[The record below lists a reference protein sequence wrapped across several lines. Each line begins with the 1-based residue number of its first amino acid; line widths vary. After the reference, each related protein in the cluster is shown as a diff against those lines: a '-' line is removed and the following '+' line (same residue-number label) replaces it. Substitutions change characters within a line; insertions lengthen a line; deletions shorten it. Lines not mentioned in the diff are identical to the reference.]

1 MYIVYKITNT
11 YDNKIY
17 VGMTSKTLKERLNN
31 HFSSDNCPFHKD
43 YLKLN
48 KNKDYFIIEEIESF
62 EDKKIAEERET
73 YWVRELKA
81 NVYGYNKTSDGKLNP
96 EATTNQTW
104 NYTTKYIE
112 KLLEEFTPKEKGRL
126 FDLLIKIG
134 KHQKI
139 YYNTKNIS
147 NYIKDYKGLAK
158 LYETSFDSL
167 RKSLIPKCKKYD
179 IIRIIEKPYHRSYL
193 TINPH
198 LNCDYWNYTE
208 EYKELWKD
216 VINSKEFKD
225 CQIENA
231 NIFISQVL
239 ELTDDNFRVR
249 YPETNNYI
257 HSLEDLAS
265 LFRNNN
271 LHLIFNGDI
280 FQYVYE
286 NNERYIQLREDIK
299 ITL

>member
-1 MYIVYKITNT
+1 MKYTVYKITNT

-43 YLKLN
+43 YLRLN

-73 YWVRELKA
+73 YWVRKLKA
-81 NVYGYNKTSDGKLNP
+81 NIYGYNKTSDGKLNH
-96 EATTNQTW
+96 ETNNPTDW
-104 NYTTKYIE
+104 NYMTKYASE
-112 KLLEEFTPKEKGRL
+112 LLKDFTTAEKGKITNI
-126 FDLLIKIG
+126 LIKIG
-134 KHQKI
+134 KHQKL
-139 YYNTKNIS
+139 YFGKSIS
-147 NYIKDYKGLAK
+147 SYIRTYKGLSK
-158 LYETSFDSL
+158 LYGASYNTL
-167 RKSLIPKCKKYD
+167 RQSLIPKCKKYD
-179 IIRIIEKPYHRSYL
+179 IIRIVEKPYHRNYL

-239 ELTDDNFRVR
+239 ELTDDNYKVK

-280 FQYVYE
+280 FHYVYE
-286 NNERYIQLREDIK
+286 NNERYIQLKEDIK